1 MAVMPGE
8 MVSIV
13 GPSGSGK
20 STLLYCLSGLESP
33 TSGAISVMGHDL
45 GALTRSQLATLRRDH
60 IGFVF
65 QSFNLIPSLSARQN
79 VSLPARLAK
88 RGLNDERIERALADV
103 GMSAH
108 ARKRPGEL
116 SGGQQ
121 QRIAIARVLAAQPD
135 IVFADEPTGSLDT
148 ANGAEALRLLR
159 RVTTATSALVLVT
172 HDLEAAALADRVL
185 VMRDRTIHRELVS
198 PTADARYQLAYSTA
212 AITPLLVGVSL
223 SAGLYTA
230 AATLNDAF
238 KIHGTGGTAA
248 LHANEVALLLGG
260 PLLLAAVASAI
271 VVFMSSRTR
280 GQELALLQAS
290 GATHRTIMR
299 TATLEA
305 VIYVITAGIL
315 ASAIIV
321 ASGVI
326 IAAGLS
332 TAAPGTTAKIDAMP
346 GLIIAG
352 VGCVL
357 IMFATLG
364 PTIVGLRRDVIRTL
378 SSK

>member
-1 MAVMPGE
+1 MTIPLLEAHNLYKTFPPLTKRDQPAPVLQGISMAVMPGE

-33 TSGAISVMGHDL
+33 TSGALSVMGHDL
-45 GALTRSQLATLRRDH
+45 SKQTRSQVATLRRDH

-88 RGLNDERIERALADV
+88 HGPNPPGVERALSDV

-121 QRIAIARVLAAQPD
+121 QRVAIARVLASQPD

-159 RVTTATSALVLVT
+159 QTTTPTSALVMVT

-185 VMRDRTIHRELVS
+185 VMRDGTIHRELVS
-198 PTADARYQLAYSTA
+198 PTADAVLDAVRNART
-212 AITPLLVGVSL
+212 VG
-223 SAGLYTA
+223 
-230 AATLNDAF
+230 
-238 KIHGTGGTAA
+238 
-248 LHANEVALLLGG
+248 E
-260 PLLLAAVASAI
+260 
-271 VVFMSSRTR
+271 R
-280 GQELALLQAS
+280 
-290 GATHRTIMR
+290 
-299 TATLEA
+299 
-305 VIYVITAGIL
+305 
-315 ASAIIV
+315 
-321 ASGVI
+321 
-326 IAAGLS
+326 
-332 TAAPGTTAKIDAMP
+332 
-346 GLIIAG
+346 
-352 VGCVL
+352 
-357 IMFATLG
+357 
-364 PTIVGLRRDVIRTL
+364 
-378 SSK
+378 